1 MPIAQTFGRYLL
13 NQELP
18 SGYQISGEIGK
29 REFKEEMNRLSRED
43 PKKYVDIISKL
54 KRLGDELATT
64 EGLSIG
70 LDDITPDYK
79 GRDKIL
85 APLER
90 RFRSANTDTKRRA
103 IVEEAQKKL
112 VNHAMQHKGSL
123 TLQVK
128 SGARGNPTQY
138 GVIVSGLGYAR
149 DPMNGKSVPWLIGK
163 SYAEGL
169 KPADYWAQTG
179 QSVMDV
185 IRTYTAISEPGELS
199 KKLINTMSDLV
210 VTEDDCGTSN
220 GIFINPKSPDAID
233 RYIAKDTGP
242 FKRNQLVT
250 PMLQPKLAR
259 TGKRVL
265 LRSPMT
271 CETADGVCQ
280 KCQGLDEKG
289 TSHPLG
295 INVGVR
301 AAQAMAEPLTQFAL
315 NAKHGGRTLE
325 SDKFQVHGI
334 SGFRQ
339 IIETPRQFVNKA
351 TLASKPGKI
360 TKIEEAPQGGYS
372 VKVDEETH
380 YVPPNLGLKVKR
392 GQKVEAGDILSE
404 GIPKPDEVVKY
415 RGLAAGRQYM
425 VDVLKNLYKGQGKDL
440 DQRHFELLAKSG
452 MNHVRIMNDPSGR
465 FIKGDIVNYNNLRS
479 ELGKR
484 VKEKPLKDALG
495 STLGK
500 GYYDYAAGTRVTP
513 SVIRRLQRHNVS
525 SVTTAPR
532 APEVTF
538 VMKPATSIPKLNPD
552 WMARLS
558 HQGLKASIL
567 QAAHTGEVANIHGT
581 HPVPAYAYGVEFG
594 EGPKGRY

>member
-1 MPIAQTFGRYLL
+1 MAAAQPLGRFLL
-13 NQELP
+13 NENLP
-18 SGYQISGEIGK
+18 PGYQIRGQVGK
-29 REFKEEMNRLSRED
+29 KDFKEEMNRLARED
-43 PKKYVDIISKL
+43 PRQYVDTIAKL

-79 GRDKIL
+79 GRDKLL
-85 APLER
+85 APLQR
-90 RFRSANTDTKRRA
+90 RFNAATTDTRRRA
-103 IVEEAQKKL
+103 IVEEAQEKL
-112 VNHAMQHKGSL
+112 VGHAMRHPGSL
-123 TLQVK
+123 THQVK
-128 SGARGNPTQY
+128 SGARGNPVQY

-149 DPMNGKSVPWLIGK
+149 DPMNGKAVPWLIGK

-185 IRTYTAISEPGELS
+185 VRTYTAISEPGELS

-220 GIFINPKSPDAID
+220 GVLMDPRSADAVD
-233 RYIAKDTGP
+233 RYLAKDTGP
-242 FKRNQLVT
+242 FKRNLLVT
-250 PMLQPKLAR
+250 PVVQPKLAR
-259 TGKRVL
+259 TSKKVL

-271 CETADGVCQ
+271 CEAADGVCQ

-289 TSHPLG
+289 AVHPLG
-295 INVGVR
+295 VNVGVR

-315 NAKHGGRTLE
+315 NAKHGGRTLK

-351 TLASKPGKI
+351 TLASLPGKV
-360 TKIEEAPQGGYS
+360 TRVEEAPQGGYN
-372 VKVDEETH
+372 VNVETETH

-404 GIPKPDEVVKY
+404 GIPKPDEVVRYK
-415 RGLAAGRQYM
+415 GLGAGRIYM

-440 DQRHFELLAKSG
+440 DQRHFELLAKNG
-452 MNHVRIMNDPSGR
+452 INHVRIMNDPSGR
-465 FIKGDIVNYNNLRS
+465 FIKGDIVNYNTLRS
-479 ELGKR
+479 ELSKKA
-484 VKEKPLKDALG
+484 KEKPLKEAEGD
-495 STLGK
+495 TLGK
-500 GYYDYAAGTRVTP
+500 GYYQYAAGTRVTP
-513 SVIRRLQRHNVS
+513 SVLRNLRKNRVANVM
-525 SVTTAPR
+525 VAPR

-558 HQGLKASIL
+558 HQGLRASIL
-567 QAAHTGEVANIHGT
+567 QAAHTGEVANLHGT
-581 HPVPAYAYGVEFG
+581 HPVPAYARGVEFG
-594 EGPKGRY
+594 EGPKGHY